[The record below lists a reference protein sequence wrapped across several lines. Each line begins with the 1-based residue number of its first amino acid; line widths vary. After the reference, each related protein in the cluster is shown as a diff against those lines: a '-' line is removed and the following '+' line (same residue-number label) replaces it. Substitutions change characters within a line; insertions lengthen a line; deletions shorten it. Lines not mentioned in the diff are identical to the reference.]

1 MECILKWNPINIK
14 NVRAEVKPDSHKIAL
29 KRRFLSKQNPLKERN
44 SDQYN
49 LNKWKLKKINQS
61 IKGQKTR
68 ETKIEILNKKSIC
81 VRNKNRG
88 SAKYRK
94 QENQNITT
102 NQSNKAIEEG
112 EEEEEEGEEEE

>member
-1 MECILKWNPINIK
+1 M
-14 NVRAEVKPDSHKIAL
+14 
-29 KRRFLSKQNPLKERN
+29 
-44 SDQYN
+44 
-49 LNKWKLKKINQS
+49 
-61 IKGQKTR
+61 
-68 ETKIEILNKKSIC
+68 
-81 VRNKNRG
+81 RNKNRG